1 MPQHRERSGT
11 GADAETIHIVDAFN
25 QLLSRMKVLDD
36 SRQEFVSNVSH
47 ELKTPL
53 TSMKVL
59 ADSLLAQP
67 DAPAEMYR
75 EFLQDIT
82 AEIDRENQI
91 ITDLLSLV
99 KMDKKAV
106 DLNVSAVN
114 INELTELICKRL
126 RPIARKKDVEVE
138 LTSLRPVV
146 AEVDE
151 VKMTL
156 IISNL
161 VENAIKYNKEH
172 GSVKIT
178 LDADHQVFT
187 LEVKDTGIGIPQ
199 DSLDKIYERFYRV
212 DKSHS
217 REIGGTGLGLAITKN
232 AVLMHRGSITVSY
245 LEGGA
250 AYFVADHVKAAK
262 KAAFI
267 HVDYE
272 KAGYTRALDKDCYLA
287 FDKIFTVSDE
297 VREAFLKAYPELPD
311 KTEVFHNILNKEEI
325 VRRAEEGE
333 GFTDG
338 FTGMR
343 LLSVGRL
350 TAQKAFEVSVDAMK
364 RLKDAGKNVRWYVLG
379 EGDQRKKLQE
389 QIDALGLTEDFILY
403 GTVNNPY
410 PFMKQADIYVHASRF
425 EGKSIAIQEA
435 QILGKPMVVSDF
447 SRGVNI

>member
-1 MPQHRERSGT
+1 MIITVYRILFVINTLGQAG
-11 GADAETIHIVDAFN
+11 AETA
-25 QLLSRMKVLDD
+25 
-36 SRQEFVSNVSH
+36 
-47 ELKTPL
+47 
-53 TSMKVL
+53 
-59 ADSLLAQP
+59 
-67 DAPAEMYR
+67 
-75 EFLQDIT
+75 
-82 AEIDRENQI
+82 
-91 ITDLLSLV
+91 LLSLLQTLAREKGEARYEISLYVLTGQGEMASRLPADVRLLNKKYREESVLTAKGRKYLKKTVLKAMFTRGTVV
-99 KMDKKAV
+99 KLFPYLVKNTCAMLGK
-106 DLNVSAVN
+106 
-114 INELTELICKRL
+114 KRL
-126 RPIARKKDVEVE
+126 LP
-138 LTSLRPVV
+138 
-146 AEVDE
+146 
-151 VKMTL
+151 
-156 IISNL
+156 
-161 VENAIKYNKEH
+161 
-172 GSVKIT
+172 
-178 LDADHQVFT
+178 
-187 LEVKDTGIGIPQ
+187 
-199 DSLDKIYERFYRV
+199 DKLLWRV
-212 DKSHS
+212 LSD
-217 REIGGTGLGLAITKN
+217 GGMVLPEEYDLA
-232 AVLMHRGSITVSY
+232 VSY

-338 FTGMR
+338 FTDGFTGMR

-379 EGDQRKKLQE
+379 EGDQRKRLQE

-403 GTVNNPY
+403 GAVNNPY

-435 QILGKPMVVSDF
+435 QILGKPMVVSDC
-447 SRGVNI
+447 SGNREQVCHGRDGLMCGLTPDSLAENIMLLLEDEALRGKLGAAAAKKNADAAEEIQKLLSMLKG

>member
-1 MPQHRERSGT
+1 MIITVYRILFVINTLGQAG
-11 GADAETIHIVDAFN
+11 AETA
-25 QLLSRMKVLDD
+25 
-36 SRQEFVSNVSH
+36 
-47 ELKTPL
+47 
-53 TSMKVL
+53 
-59 ADSLLAQP
+59 
-67 DAPAEMYR
+67 
-75 EFLQDIT
+75 
-82 AEIDRENQI
+82 
-91 ITDLLSLV
+91 LLSLLQTLAREKGEARYEISLYVLTGQGEMASRLPADVRLLNKKYREESVLTAKGRKYLKKTVLKAMFTRGTVV
-99 KMDKKAV
+99 KLFPYLVKNTCAMLGK
-106 DLNVSAVN
+106 
-114 INELTELICKRL
+114 KRL
-126 RPIARKKDVEVE
+126 LP
-138 LTSLRPVV
+138 
-146 AEVDE
+146 
-151 VKMTL
+151 
-156 IISNL
+156 
-161 VENAIKYNKEH
+161 
-172 GSVKIT
+172 
-178 LDADHQVFT
+178 
-187 LEVKDTGIGIPQ
+187 
-199 DSLDKIYERFYRV
+199 DKLLWRV
-212 DKSHS
+212 LSD
-217 REIGGTGLGLAITKN
+217 GGMVLPEEYDLA
-232 AVLMHRGSITVSY
+232 VSY

-297 VREAFLKAYPELPD
+297 VREAFLKAYPELPE

-338 FTGMR
+338 FTGIR

-389 QIDALGLTEDFILY
+389 QIDALRLTEDFILY
-403 GTVNNPY
+403 GAVNNPY

-435 QILGKPMVVSDF
+435 QILGKPMVVSDC
-447 SRGVNI
+447 SGNREQVCHGTDGLMCGLTPESLAENIMLLLEDEALRGKLGAAAAKKNADAAEEIQKLLSMLKG

>member
-1 MPQHRERSGT
+1 MIITVYRILFVINTLGQAG
-11 GADAETIHIVDAFN
+11 AETA
-25 QLLSRMKVLDD
+25 
-36 SRQEFVSNVSH
+36 
-47 ELKTPL
+47 
-53 TSMKVL
+53 
-59 ADSLLAQP
+59 
-67 DAPAEMYR
+67 
-75 EFLQDIT
+75 
-82 AEIDRENQI
+82 
-91 ITDLLSLV
+91 LLSLLQTLAREKGEARYEISLYVLTGQGEMASRLPADVRLLNKKYREESVLTAKGRKYLKKTVLKAMFTRGTVV
-99 KMDKKAV
+99 KLFPYLVKNTCAMLGK
-106 DLNVSAVN
+106 
-114 INELTELICKRL
+114 KRL
-126 RPIARKKDVEVE
+126 LP
-138 LTSLRPVV
+138 
-146 AEVDE
+146 
-151 VKMTL
+151 
-156 IISNL
+156 
-161 VENAIKYNKEH
+161 
-172 GSVKIT
+172 
-178 LDADHQVFT
+178 
-187 LEVKDTGIGIPQ
+187 
-199 DSLDKIYERFYRV
+199 DKLLWRV
-212 DKSHS
+212 LSD
-217 REIGGTGLGLAITKN
+217 GGMVLPEEYDLA
-232 AVLMHRGSITVSY
+232 VSY

-379 EGDQRKKLQE
+379 EGGQRKKLQE

-403 GTVNNPY
+403 GAVNNPY

-435 QILGKPMVVSDF
+435 QILGKPMVVSDC
-447 SRGVNI
+447 SGNREQVCHGKDGLMCGLTPDSLAENIMLLLEDEALRGKLGAAAAKKNADAAEEIQKLLSMLKG

>member
-1 MPQHRERSGT
+1 MIITVYRILFVINTLGQAG
-11 GADAETIHIVDAFN
+11 AETA
-25 QLLSRMKVLDD
+25 
-36 SRQEFVSNVSH
+36 
-47 ELKTPL
+47 
-53 TSMKVL
+53 
-59 ADSLLAQP
+59 
-67 DAPAEMYR
+67 
-75 EFLQDIT
+75 
-82 AEIDRENQI
+82 
-91 ITDLLSLV
+91 LLSLLQTLAREKGEARYEISLYVLTGQGKMASRLPADVRLLNKKYREESVLTAKGRKYLKKTVLKAMFTRGTVV
-99 KMDKKAV
+99 KLFPYLVKNTCAMLGK
-106 DLNVSAVN
+106 
-114 INELTELICKRL
+114 KRL
-126 RPIARKKDVEVE
+126 LP
-138 LTSLRPVV
+138 
-146 AEVDE
+146 
-151 VKMTL
+151 
-156 IISNL
+156 
-161 VENAIKYNKEH
+161 
-172 GSVKIT
+172 
-178 LDADHQVFT
+178 
-187 LEVKDTGIGIPQ
+187 
-199 DSLDKIYERFYRV
+199 DKLLWRV
-212 DKSHS
+212 LSD
-217 REIGGTGLGLAITKN
+217 GGMVLPEEYDLA
-232 AVLMHRGSITVSY
+232 VSY

-389 QIDALGLTEDFILY
+389 QIDVLGLTEDFILY
-403 GTVNNPY
+403 GAVNNPY

-435 QILGKPMVVSDF
+435 QILGKPMVVSDC
-447 SRGVNI
+447 SGNREQVCHGRDGLMCGLTPDSLAENIMLLLEDEALRGKLGAAAAKKNADAAEEIQKLLSMLKG

>member
-1 MPQHRERSGT
+1 MIITVYRILFVINTLGQAG
-11 GADAETIHIVDAFN
+11 AETA
-25 QLLSRMKVLDD
+25 
-36 SRQEFVSNVSH
+36 
-47 ELKTPL
+47 
-53 TSMKVL
+53 
-59 ADSLLAQP
+59 
-67 DAPAEMYR
+67 
-75 EFLQDIT
+75 
-82 AEIDRENQI
+82 
-91 ITDLLSLV
+91 LLSLLQTLAREKGEARYEISLYVLTGQGEMASRLPADVRLLNKKYREESVLTAKGRKYLKKTVLKAMFTRGTVV
-99 KMDKKAV
+99 KLFPYLAKNTCAMLGK
-106 DLNVSAVN
+106 
-114 INELTELICKRL
+114 KRL
-126 RPIARKKDVEVE
+126 LP
-138 LTSLRPVV
+138 
-146 AEVDE
+146 
-151 VKMTL
+151 
-156 IISNL
+156 
-161 VENAIKYNKEH
+161 
-172 GSVKIT
+172 
-178 LDADHQVFT
+178 
-187 LEVKDTGIGIPQ
+187 
-199 DSLDKIYERFYRV
+199 DKLLWRV
-212 DKSHS
+212 LSD
-217 REIGGTGLGLAITKN
+217 GGMVLPEEYDLA
-232 AVLMHRGSITVSY
+232 VSY

-389 QIDALGLTEDFILY
+389 QIDALGLTQDFILY
-403 GTVNNPY
+403 GAVNNPY

-435 QILGKPMVVSDF
+435 QILGKPMVVSDC
-447 SRGVNI
+447 SGNREQVCHGKDGLMCGLTPDSLAENIMLLLEDEALRGKSGAAAAKKNADAAEEIQKLLSMLKG

>member
-1 MPQHRERSGT
+1 MIITVYRILFVINTLGQAG
-11 GADAETIHIVDAFN
+11 AETA
-25 QLLSRMKVLDD
+25 
-36 SRQEFVSNVSH
+36 
-47 ELKTPL
+47 
-53 TSMKVL
+53 
-59 ADSLLAQP
+59 
-67 DAPAEMYR
+67 
-75 EFLQDIT
+75 
-82 AEIDRENQI
+82 
-91 ITDLLSLV
+91 LLSLLQTLAREKGEARYEISLYVLTGQGEMASRLPADVRLLNKKYREESVLTAKGRKYLKKTVLKAMFTRGTVV
-99 KMDKKAV
+99 KLFPYLVKNTCAMLGK
-106 DLNVSAVN
+106 
-114 INELTELICKRL
+114 KRL
-126 RPIARKKDVEVE
+126 LP
-138 LTSLRPVV
+138 
-146 AEVDE
+146 
-151 VKMTL
+151 
-156 IISNL
+156 
-161 VENAIKYNKEH
+161 
-172 GSVKIT
+172 
-178 LDADHQVFT
+178 
-187 LEVKDTGIGIPQ
+187 
-199 DSLDKIYERFYRV
+199 DKLLWRV
-212 DKSHS
+212 LSD
-217 REIGGTGLGLAITKN
+217 GGMVLPEEYDLA
-232 AVLMHRGSITVSY
+232 VSY

-297 VREAFLKAYPELPD
+297 VREAFLKAYQELPD

-389 QIDALGLTEDFILY
+389 QIDVLGLTEDFILY
-403 GTVNNPY
+403 GAVNNPY

-435 QILGKPMVVSDF
+435 QILGKPMVVSDC
-447 SRGVNI
+447 SGNREQVCHGRDGLMCGLTPDSLAENIMLLLEDEALRGKLGAAAAKKNADAAEEIQKLLSMLKG

>member
-1 MPQHRERSGT
+1 MIITVYRILFVINTLGQAG
-11 GADAETIHIVDAFN
+11 AETA
-25 QLLSRMKVLDD
+25 
-36 SRQEFVSNVSH
+36 
-47 ELKTPL
+47 
-53 TSMKVL
+53 
-59 ADSLLAQP
+59 
-67 DAPAEMYR
+67 
-75 EFLQDIT
+75 
-82 AEIDRENQI
+82 
-91 ITDLLSLV
+91 LLSLLQMLAREKGEARYEISLYVLTGQGEMASRLPADVRLLNKKYREESVLTAKGRKYLKKTVLKAMFTRATVV
-99 KMDKKAV
+99 KLFPYLVKNTCAMLGK
-106 DLNVSAVN
+106 
-114 INELTELICKRL
+114 KRL
-126 RPIARKKDVEVE
+126 LP
-138 LTSLRPVV
+138 
-146 AEVDE
+146 
-151 VKMTL
+151 
-156 IISNL
+156 
-161 VENAIKYNKEH
+161 
-172 GSVKIT
+172 
-178 LDADHQVFT
+178 
-187 LEVKDTGIGIPQ
+187 
-199 DSLDKIYERFYRV
+199 DKLLWRV
-212 DKSHS
+212 LSD
-217 REIGGTGLGLAITKN
+217 GGMVLPEEYDLA
-232 AVLMHRGSITVSY
+232 VSY

-389 QIDALGLTEDFILY
+389 QIDVLGLTEDFILY
-403 GTVNNPY
+403 GAVNNPY

-435 QILGKPMVVSDF
+435 QILGKPMVVSDC
-447 SRGVNI
+447 SGNREQVCHGKDGLMCGLTPDSLAENIMLLLEDEALRGKLGAAAAKKNADAAEEIQKLLSMLKG

>member
-1 MPQHRERSGT
+1 MIITVYRILFVINTLGQAG
-11 GADAETIHIVDAFN
+11 AETA
-25 QLLSRMKVLDD
+25 
-36 SRQEFVSNVSH
+36 
-47 ELKTPL
+47 
-53 TSMKVL
+53 
-59 ADSLLAQP
+59 
-67 DAPAEMYR
+67 
-75 EFLQDIT
+75 
-82 AEIDRENQI
+82 
-91 ITDLLSLV
+91 LLSLLQTLAREKGEARYEISLYVLTGQGEMASRLPADVRLLNKKYREESVLTAKGRKYLKKTVLKAMFTRATVV
-99 KMDKKAV
+99 KLFPYLVKNTCAMLGK
-106 DLNVSAVN
+106 
-114 INELTELICKRL
+114 KRL
-126 RPIARKKDVEVE
+126 LP
-138 LTSLRPVV
+138 
-146 AEVDE
+146 
-151 VKMTL
+151 
-156 IISNL
+156 
-161 VENAIKYNKEH
+161 
-172 GSVKIT
+172 
-178 LDADHQVFT
+178 
-187 LEVKDTGIGIPQ
+187 
-199 DSLDKIYERFYRV
+199 DKLLWRV
-212 DKSHS
+212 LSD
-217 REIGGTGLGLAITKN
+217 GGMVLPEEYDLA
-232 AVLMHRGSITVSY
+232 VSY

-403 GTVNNPY
+403 GAVKNPY

-435 QILGKPMVVSDF
+435 QILGKPMVVSDC
-447 SRGVNI
+447 SGNREQVCHGKDGLMCGLTPDSLAENIMLLLEDEALRRKLGAAAAKKNADAAEEIQKLLSMLKG

>member
-1 MPQHRERSGT
+1 MIITVYRILFVINTLGQAG
-11 GADAETIHIVDAFN
+11 AETA
-25 QLLSRMKVLDD
+25 
-36 SRQEFVSNVSH
+36 
-47 ELKTPL
+47 
-53 TSMKVL
+53 
-59 ADSLLAQP
+59 
-67 DAPAEMYR
+67 
-75 EFLQDIT
+75 
-82 AEIDRENQI
+82 
-91 ITDLLSLV
+91 LLSLLQTLAREKGEARYEISLYVLTGQGEMASRLPADVRLLNKKYREESVLTAKGRKYLKKTVLKAMFTRATVV
-99 KMDKKAV
+99 KLFPYLVKNTCAM
-106 DLNVSAVN
+106 LG
-114 INELTELICKRL
+114 EKRL
-126 RPIARKKDVEVE
+126 LP
-138 LTSLRPVV
+138 
-146 AEVDE
+146 
-151 VKMTL
+151 
-156 IISNL
+156 
-161 VENAIKYNKEH
+161 
-172 GSVKIT
+172 
-178 LDADHQVFT
+178 
-187 LEVKDTGIGIPQ
+187 
-199 DSLDKIYERFYRV
+199 DKLLWRV
-212 DKSHS
+212 LSD
-217 REIGGTGLGLAITKN
+217 GGMVLPEEYDLA
-232 AVLMHRGSITVSY
+232 VSY

-350 TAQKAFEVSVDAMK
+350 TAQKAFEVSVDSMK

-389 QIDALGLTEDFILY
+389 QIDALGLTQDFILY
-403 GTVNNPY
+403 GAVNNPY

-435 QILGKPMVVSDF
+435 QILGKPMVVSDC
-447 SRGVNI
+447 SGNREQVCHGKDGLMCGLTPDSLAENIMLLLEDEALRGKLGAAAAKKNADAAEEIQKLLSMLKG

>member
-1 MPQHRERSGT
+1 MIITVYRILFVINTLGQAG
-11 GADAETIHIVDAFN
+11 AETA
-25 QLLSRMKVLDD
+25 
-36 SRQEFVSNVSH
+36 
-47 ELKTPL
+47 
-53 TSMKVL
+53 
-59 ADSLLAQP
+59 
-67 DAPAEMYR
+67 
-75 EFLQDIT
+75 
-82 AEIDRENQI
+82 
-91 ITDLLSLV
+91 LLSLLQTLAREKGEARYEISLYVLTGQGEMASRLPADVRLLNKKYREESVLTAKGRKYLKKTVLKAMFTRATVV
-99 KMDKKAV
+99 KLFPYLVKNTCAMMGK
-106 DLNVSAVN
+106 
-114 INELTELICKRL
+114 KRL
-126 RPIARKKDVEVE
+126 LP
-138 LTSLRPVV
+138 
-146 AEVDE
+146 
-151 VKMTL
+151 
-156 IISNL
+156 
-161 VENAIKYNKEH
+161 
-172 GSVKIT
+172 
-178 LDADHQVFT
+178 
-187 LEVKDTGIGIPQ
+187 
-199 DSLDKIYERFYRV
+199 DKLLWRV
-212 DKSHS
+212 LSD
-217 REIGGTGLGLAITKN
+217 GGMVLPEEYDLA
-232 AVLMHRGSITVSY
+232 VSY

-250 AYFVADHVKAAK
+250 AYFVADHVKTAK

-389 QIDALGLTEDFILY
+389 QIDTLGLTEDFILY
-403 GTVNNPY
+403 GAVNNPY

-435 QILGKPMVVSDF
+435 QILGKPMVVSDC
-447 SRGVNI
+447 SGNREQVCHGKDGLMCGLTPESLAENIMLLLEDEALRRKLGAAAAKKNADAAEEIQKLLSMLKG

>member
-1 MPQHRERSGT
+1 MLITVYRILFVINTLGQAG
-11 GADAETIHIVDAFN
+11 AETA
-25 QLLSRMKVLDD
+25 
-36 SRQEFVSNVSH
+36 
-47 ELKTPL
+47 
-53 TSMKVL
+53 
-59 ADSLLAQP
+59 
-67 DAPAEMYR
+67 
-75 EFLQDIT
+75 
-82 AEIDRENQI
+82 
-91 ITDLLSLV
+91 LLSLLQTLAREKGEARYEISLYVLTGQGEMVSRLPADVRLLNKKYREESVLTAKGRKYLKKTVLKAMFTRATVV
-99 KMDKKAV
+99 KLFPYLVKNTCAMLGK
-106 DLNVSAVN
+106 
-114 INELTELICKRL
+114 KRL
-126 RPIARKKDVEVE
+126 LP
-138 LTSLRPVV
+138 
-146 AEVDE
+146 
-151 VKMTL
+151 
-156 IISNL
+156 
-161 VENAIKYNKEH
+161 
-172 GSVKIT
+172 
-178 LDADHQVFT
+178 
-187 LEVKDTGIGIPQ
+187 
-199 DSLDKIYERFYRV
+199 DKLLWRV
-212 DKSHS
+212 LSD
-217 REIGGTGLGLAITKN
+217 GGMVLPEEYDLA
-232 AVLMHRGSITVSY
+232 VSY

-389 QIDALGLTEDFILY
+389 QIDALGMTEDFILY
-403 GTVNNPY
+403 GAVNNPY

-435 QILGKPMVVSDF
+435 QILGKPMVVSDC
-447 SRGVNI
+447 SGNREQVCHGKDGLMCGLTPDSLAENIMLLLEDEALRGKLGAAAAKKNADAAEEIQKLLSMLKG

>member
-1 MPQHRERSGT
+1 MIITVYRILFVINTLGQAG
-11 GADAETIHIVDAFN
+11 AETA
-25 QLLSRMKVLDD
+25 
-36 SRQEFVSNVSH
+36 
-47 ELKTPL
+47 
-53 TSMKVL
+53 
-59 ADSLLAQP
+59 
-67 DAPAEMYR
+67 
-75 EFLQDIT
+75 
-82 AEIDRENQI
+82 
-91 ITDLLSLV
+91 LLSLLKTLAREKGEARYEISLYVLTGQGEMASRLPADVRLLNKKYREESVLTAKGRKYLKKTVLKAMFTRATVV
-99 KMDKKAV
+99 KLFPYLVKNTCAMLGK
-106 DLNVSAVN
+106 
-114 INELTELICKRL
+114 KRL
-126 RPIARKKDVEVE
+126 LP
-138 LTSLRPVV
+138 
-146 AEVDE
+146 
-151 VKMTL
+151 
-156 IISNL
+156 
-161 VENAIKYNKEH
+161 
-172 GSVKIT
+172 
-178 LDADHQVFT
+178 
-187 LEVKDTGIGIPQ
+187 
-199 DSLDKIYERFYRV
+199 DKLLWRV
-212 DKSHS
+212 LSD
-217 REIGGTGLGLAITKN
+217 GGMVLPEEYDLA
-232 AVLMHRGSITVSY
+232 VSY

-403 GTVNNPY
+403 GAVNNPY

-435 QILGKPMVVSDF
+435 QILGKPMVVSDC
-447 SRGVNI
+447 SGNREQVCHGKDGLMCGLTPDSLAENIMLLLEDEALRGKLGAAAAKKNADAAEEIQKLLSMLKG

>member
-1 MPQHRERSGT
+1 MIITVYRILFVINTLGQAG
-11 GADAETIHIVDAFN
+11 AETA
-25 QLLSRMKVLDD
+25 
-36 SRQEFVSNVSH
+36 
-47 ELKTPL
+47 
-53 TSMKVL
+53 
-59 ADSLLAQP
+59 
-67 DAPAEMYR
+67 
-75 EFLQDIT
+75 
-82 AEIDRENQI
+82 
-91 ITDLLSLV
+91 LLSLLQTLAREKGEARYEISLYVLTGQGEMASRLPADVRLLNKKYREESVLTAKGRKYLKKTVLKAMFTRATVV
-99 KMDKKAV
+99 KLFPYLVKNTCAMLGK
-106 DLNVSAVN
+106 
-114 INELTELICKRL
+114 KRL
-126 RPIARKKDVEVE
+126 LP
-138 LTSLRPVV
+138 
-146 AEVDE
+146 
-151 VKMTL
+151 
-156 IISNL
+156 
-161 VENAIKYNKEH
+161 
-172 GSVKIT
+172 
-178 LDADHQVFT
+178 
-187 LEVKDTGIGIPQ
+187 
-199 DSLDKIYERFYRV
+199 DKLLWRV
-212 DKSHS
+212 LSD
-217 REIGGTGLGLAITKN
+217 GGMVLPEEYDLA
-232 AVLMHRGSITVSY
+232 VSY

-311 KTEVFHNILNKEEI
+311 KAEVFHNILNKEEI

-350 TAQKAFEVSVDAMK
+350 TAQKAFEVSVDSMK

-403 GTVNNPY
+403 GAVNNPY

-435 QILGKPMVVSDF
+435 QILGKPMVVSDC
-447 SRGVNI
+447 SGNREQVCHGKDGLMCGLTPDSLAENIMLLLEDEALRRKLGATAAKKNADAAEEIQKLLSMLKG

>member
-1 MPQHRERSGT
+1 MIITVYRILFVINTLGQAG
-11 GADAETIHIVDAFN
+11 AETA
-25 QLLSRMKVLDD
+25 
-36 SRQEFVSNVSH
+36 
-47 ELKTPL
+47 
-53 TSMKVL
+53 
-59 ADSLLAQP
+59 
-67 DAPAEMYR
+67 
-75 EFLQDIT
+75 
-82 AEIDRENQI
+82 
-91 ITDLLSLV
+91 LLSLLQTLAREKGEARYEISLYVLTGQGEMVSRLPADVRLLNKKYREESVLTAKGRKYLKKTVLKAMFTRGTVV
-99 KMDKKAV
+99 KLFPYLVKNTCAMLGK
-106 DLNVSAVN
+106 
-114 INELTELICKRL
+114 KRL
-126 RPIARKKDVEVE
+126 LP
-138 LTSLRPVV
+138 
-146 AEVDE
+146 
-151 VKMTL
+151 
-156 IISNL
+156 
-161 VENAIKYNKEH
+161 
-172 GSVKIT
+172 
-178 LDADHQVFT
+178 
-187 LEVKDTGIGIPQ
+187 
-199 DSLDKIYERFYRV
+199 DKLLWRV
-212 DKSHS
+212 LSD
-217 REIGGTGLGLAITKN
+217 GGMVLPEEYDLA
-232 AVLMHRGSITVSY
+232 VSY

-333 GFTDG
+333 GFNDG

-350 TAQKAFEVSVDAMK
+350 TAQKAFEVSVDSMK

-403 GTVNNPY
+403 GAVNNPY

-435 QILGKPMVVSDF
+435 QILGKPMVVSDC
-447 SRGVNI
+447 SGNREQVCHGKDGLMCGLTPDSLAENIMLLLEDEALRRKLGAAAAKKNADAAEEIQKLLSMLKG

>member
-1 MPQHRERSGT
+1 MIITVYRILFVINTLGQAG
-11 GADAETIHIVDAFN
+11 AETA
-25 QLLSRMKVLDD
+25 
-36 SRQEFVSNVSH
+36 
-47 ELKTPL
+47 
-53 TSMKVL
+53 
-59 ADSLLAQP
+59 
-67 DAPAEMYR
+67 
-75 EFLQDIT
+75 
-82 AEIDRENQI
+82 
-91 ITDLLSLV
+91 LLSLLQTLAREKGEARYEISLYVLTGQGEMASRLPADVRLLNKKYREESVLTAKGRKYLKKTVLKAMFTRGTVV
-99 KMDKKAV
+99 KLFPYLVKNTCAMLGK
-106 DLNVSAVN
+106 
-114 INELTELICKRL
+114 KRL
-126 RPIARKKDVEVE
+126 LP
-138 LTSLRPVV
+138 
-146 AEVDE
+146 
-151 VKMTL
+151 
-156 IISNL
+156 
-161 VENAIKYNKEH
+161 
-172 GSVKIT
+172 
-178 LDADHQVFT
+178 
-187 LEVKDTGIGIPQ
+187 
-199 DSLDKIYERFYRV
+199 DKLLWRV
-212 DKSHS
+212 LSD
-217 REIGGTGLGLAITKN
+217 GGMVLPEEYDLA
-232 AVLMHRGSITVSY
+232 VSY

-297 VREAFLKAYPELPD
+297 VREAFLKAYPELPE

-333 GFTDG
+333 GFTDDFHG
-338 FTGMR
+338 IR

-403 GTVNNPY
+403 GAVNNPY

-435 QILGKPMVVSDF
+435 QILGKPMVVSDC
-447 SRGVNI
+447 SGNREQVRHGKDGLMCGLTPDSLAENITLLLEDEALRGKLGAAAAKKNTDAAEEMQKLLSMLKG

>member
-1 MPQHRERSGT
+1 MIITVYRILFVINTLGQAG
-11 GADAETIHIVDAFN
+11 AETA
-25 QLLSRMKVLDD
+25 
-36 SRQEFVSNVSH
+36 
-47 ELKTPL
+47 
-53 TSMKVL
+53 
-59 ADSLLAQP
+59 
-67 DAPAEMYR
+67 
-75 EFLQDIT
+75 
-82 AEIDRENQI
+82 
-91 ITDLLSLV
+91 LLSLLQTLAREKGEARYEISLYVLTGQGEMASRLPADVRLLNKKYREESVLTAKGRKYLKKTVLKAMFTRGTVV
-99 KMDKKAV
+99 KLFPYLVKNTCAMLGK
-106 DLNVSAVN
+106 
-114 INELTELICKRL
+114 KRL
-126 RPIARKKDVEVE
+126 LP
-138 LTSLRPVV
+138 
-146 AEVDE
+146 
-151 VKMTL
+151 
-156 IISNL
+156 
-161 VENAIKYNKEH
+161 
-172 GSVKIT
+172 
-178 LDADHQVFT
+178 
-187 LEVKDTGIGIPQ
+187 
-199 DSLDKIYERFYRV
+199 DKLLWRV
-212 DKSHS
+212 LSD
-217 REIGGTGLGLAITKN
+217 GGMVLPEEYDLA
-232 AVLMHRGSITVSY
+232 VSY

-297 VREAFLKAYPELPD
+297 VREAFLKAYPKLPD

-403 GTVNNPY
+403 GAVNNPY

-435 QILGKPMVVSDF
+435 QILGKPMVVSDC
-447 SRGVNI
+447 SGNREQVCHGKDGLMCGLTPDSLAENIMLLLEDEALRGKLGAAAAKKNADAAEEIQKLLSMLKG

>member
-1 MPQHRERSGT
+1 MIITVYRILFVINTLGQAG
-11 GADAETIHIVDAFN
+11 AETA
-25 QLLSRMKVLDD
+25 
-36 SRQEFVSNVSH
+36 
-47 ELKTPL
+47 
-53 TSMKVL
+53 
-59 ADSLLAQP
+59 
-67 DAPAEMYR
+67 
-75 EFLQDIT
+75 
-82 AEIDRENQI
+82 
-91 ITDLLSLV
+91 LLSLLQTLAREKGEARYEISLYVLTGQGEMASRLPADVRLLNKKYREESVLTAKGRKYLKKTVLKAMFTRGTVV
-99 KMDKKAV
+99 KLFPYLVKNTCAMLGK
-106 DLNVSAVN
+106 
-114 INELTELICKRL
+114 KRL
-126 RPIARKKDVEVE
+126 LP
-138 LTSLRPVV
+138 
-146 AEVDE
+146 
-151 VKMTL
+151 
-156 IISNL
+156 
-161 VENAIKYNKEH
+161 
-172 GSVKIT
+172 
-178 LDADHQVFT
+178 
-187 LEVKDTGIGIPQ
+187 
-199 DSLDKIYERFYRV
+199 DKLLWRV
-212 DKSHS
+212 LSD
-217 REIGGTGLGLAITKN
+217 GGMVLPEEYDLA
-232 AVLMHRGSITVSY
+232 VSY

-297 VREAFLKAYPELPD
+297 VREAFLKAYQELPD

-389 QIDALGLTEDFILY
+389 QIDVLGLTEDFILY
-403 GTVNNPY
+403 GAVNNPY

-435 QILGKPMVVSDF
+435 QILGKPMVVSDC
-447 SRGVNI
+447 SGNREQVCHGKDGLMCGLTPDSLAENIMLLLEDEALRGKLGAAAAKKNADAAEEIQKLLSMLKG

>member
-1 MPQHRERSGT
+1 MIITVYRILFVINTLGQAG
-11 GADAETIHIVDAFN
+11 AETA
-25 QLLSRMKVLDD
+25 
-36 SRQEFVSNVSH
+36 
-47 ELKTPL
+47 
-53 TSMKVL
+53 
-59 ADSLLAQP
+59 
-67 DAPAEMYR
+67 
-75 EFLQDIT
+75 
-82 AEIDRENQI
+82 
-91 ITDLLSLV
+91 LLSLLQTLAKEKGEVRYEISLYVLTGQGEMASRLPADVRLLNKKYREESVLTAKGRKYLKKTVLKAMFTRGTVV
-99 KMDKKAV
+99 KLLPYLVKNTCAMLGK
-106 DLNVSAVN
+106 
-114 INELTELICKRL
+114 KRL
-126 RPIARKKDVEVE
+126 LP
-138 LTSLRPVV
+138 
-146 AEVDE
+146 
-151 VKMTL
+151 
-156 IISNL
+156 
-161 VENAIKYNKEH
+161 
-172 GSVKIT
+172 
-178 LDADHQVFT
+178 
-187 LEVKDTGIGIPQ
+187 
-199 DSLDKIYERFYRV
+199 DKLLWRV
-212 DKSHS
+212 LSD
-217 REIGGTGLGLAITKN
+217 GGMVLPEEYDLA
-232 AVLMHRGSITVSY
+232 VSY

-272 KAGYTRALDKDCYLA
+272 KAGYTRALDKDCYLK

-297 VREAFLKAYPELPD
+297 VREAFLKAYPELPE

-338 FTGMR
+338 FTGIR

-403 GTVNNPY
+403 GAVNNPY

-435 QILGKPMVVSDF
+435 QILGKPMVVSDC
-447 SRGVNI
+447 SGNREQVRHSKDGLMCGLTPESLAENIMLLLDDEALRRKLGAAAAKKNADAAEEIQKLLSMLKG

>member
-1 MPQHRERSGT
+1 MIITVYRILFVINTLGQAG
-11 GADAETIHIVDAFN
+11 AETA
-25 QLLSRMKVLDD
+25 
-36 SRQEFVSNVSH
+36 
-47 ELKTPL
+47 
-53 TSMKVL
+53 
-59 ADSLLAQP
+59 
-67 DAPAEMYR
+67 
-75 EFLQDIT
+75 
-82 AEIDRENQI
+82 
-91 ITDLLSLV
+91 LLSLLQTLAREKGEARYEISLYVLTGQGEMASRLPADVRLLNKKYREDPVLTV
-99 KMDKKAV
+99 KGRKYLKKTVLKAMFTRATV
-106 DLNVSAVN
+106 VKLFPYLVKNTCAM
-114 INELTELICKRL
+114 LGKKRL
-126 RPIARKKDVEVE
+126 LP
-138 LTSLRPVV
+138 
-146 AEVDE
+146 
-151 VKMTL
+151 
-156 IISNL
+156 
-161 VENAIKYNKEH
+161 
-172 GSVKIT
+172 
-178 LDADHQVFT
+178 
-187 LEVKDTGIGIPQ
+187 
-199 DSLDKIYERFYRV
+199 DKLLWRV
-212 DKSHS
+212 LSD
-217 REIGGTGLGLAITKN
+217 GGMVLPEEYDLA
-232 AVLMHRGSITVSY
+232 VSY

-350 TAQKAFEVSVDAMK
+350 TAQKAFEVSVNAMK

-379 EGDQRKKLQE
+379 EGDQRKRLQE

-403 GTVNNPY
+403 GAVNNPY

-435 QILGKPMVVSDF
+435 QILGKPMVVSDC
-447 SRGVNI
+447 SGNREQVCHGRDGLMCGLTPESLAENIMLLLEDEALRGKLGAAAAKKNADAAEEIQKLLSMLKG

>member
-1 MPQHRERSGT
+1 MIITVYRILFVINTLGQAG
-11 GADAETIHIVDAFN
+11 AETA
-25 QLLSRMKVLDD
+25 
-36 SRQEFVSNVSH
+36 
-47 ELKTPL
+47 
-53 TSMKVL
+53 
-59 ADSLLAQP
+59 
-67 DAPAEMYR
+67 
-75 EFLQDIT
+75 
-82 AEIDRENQI
+82 
-91 ITDLLSLV
+91 LLSLLQTLAREKGEARYEISLYVLMGQGEMASRLPADVRLLNKKYREESVLTAKGRKYLKKTVLKAMFTRGTVV
-99 KMDKKAV
+99 KLFPYLVKNTCAMLGK
-106 DLNVSAVN
+106 
-114 INELTELICKRL
+114 KRL
-126 RPIARKKDVEVE
+126 LP
-138 LTSLRPVV
+138 
-146 AEVDE
+146 
-151 VKMTL
+151 
-156 IISNL
+156 
-161 VENAIKYNKEH
+161 
-172 GSVKIT
+172 
-178 LDADHQVFT
+178 
-187 LEVKDTGIGIPQ
+187 
-199 DSLDKIYERFYRV
+199 DKLLWRV
-212 DKSHS
+212 LSD
-217 REIGGTGLGLAITKN
+217 GGMVLPEEYDLA
-232 AVLMHRGSITVSY
+232 VSY

-297 VREAFLKAYPELPD
+297 VREAFLKAYPELPE

-338 FTGMR
+338 FTGIR

-403 GTVNNPY
+403 GAVNNPY

-435 QILGKPMVVSDF
+435 QILGKPMVVSDC
-447 SRGVNI
+447 SGNREQVCHGKDGLMCGLTPDSLAENIMLLLEDEALRRKLGAAAAKKNADAAEEIQKLLSMLKG

>member
-1 MPQHRERSGT
+1 MIITVYRILFVINTLGQAG
-11 GADAETIHIVDAFN
+11 AETA
-25 QLLSRMKVLDD
+25 
-36 SRQEFVSNVSH
+36 
-47 ELKTPL
+47 
-53 TSMKVL
+53 
-59 ADSLLAQP
+59 
-67 DAPAEMYR
+67 
-75 EFLQDIT
+75 
-82 AEIDRENQI
+82 
-91 ITDLLSLV
+91 LLSLLQTLAREKGEARYEISLYVLTGQGEMASRLPADVRLLNKKYREESVLTAKGRKYLKKTVLKAMFTRGTVV
-99 KMDKKAV
+99 KLFPYLVKNTCAMLGK
-106 DLNVSAVN
+106 
-114 INELTELICKRL
+114 KRL
-126 RPIARKKDVEVE
+126 LP
-138 LTSLRPVV
+138 
-146 AEVDE
+146 
-151 VKMTL
+151 
-156 IISNL
+156 
-161 VENAIKYNKEH
+161 
-172 GSVKIT
+172 
-178 LDADHQVFT
+178 
-187 LEVKDTGIGIPQ
+187 
-199 DSLDKIYERFYRV
+199 DKLLWRV
-212 DKSHS
+212 LSD
-217 REIGGTGLGLAITKN
+217 GGMVLPEEYDLA
-232 AVLMHRGSITVSY
+232 VSY

-311 KTEVFHNILNKEEI
+311 KTEVFHNILNIEEI

-379 EGDQRKKLQE
+379 EGNQRKKLQE
-389 QIDALGLTEDFILY
+389 QIDVLGLTEDFILY
-403 GTVNNPY
+403 GAVNNPY

-435 QILGKPMVVSDF
+435 QILGKPMVVSDC
-447 SRGVNI
+447 SGNREQVCHGRDGLMCGLTPESLAENIMLLLEDEALRGKLGAAAAKKNADAAEEIQKLLSMLKG

>member
-1 MPQHRERSGT
+1 MIITVYRILFVINTLGQAG
-11 GADAETIHIVDAFN
+11 AETA
-25 QLLSRMKVLDD
+25 
-36 SRQEFVSNVSH
+36 
-47 ELKTPL
+47 
-53 TSMKVL
+53 
-59 ADSLLAQP
+59 
-67 DAPAEMYR
+67 
-75 EFLQDIT
+75 
-82 AEIDRENQI
+82 
-91 ITDLLSLV
+91 LLSLLQTLAREKGEARYEISLYVLTGQGEMASRLPADVRLLNKKYREESVLTAKGRKYLKKTVLKAMFTRGTVV
-99 KMDKKAV
+99 KLFPYLVKNTCAMLGK
-106 DLNVSAVN
+106 
-114 INELTELICKRL
+114 KRL
-126 RPIARKKDVEVE
+126 
-138 LTSLRPVV
+138 LS
-146 AEVDE
+146 
-151 VKMTL
+151 
-156 IISNL
+156 
-161 VENAIKYNKEH
+161 
-172 GSVKIT
+172 
-178 LDADHQVFT
+178 
-187 LEVKDTGIGIPQ
+187 
-199 DSLDKIYERFYRV
+199 DKLLWRV
-212 DKSHS
+212 LSD
-217 REIGGTGLGLAITKN
+217 GGMVLPEEYDLA
-232 AVLMHRGSITVSY
+232 VSY

-333 GFTDG
+333 GFTDDFHG
-338 FTGMR
+338 IR

-403 GTVNNPY
+403 GAVNNPY

-435 QILGKPMVVSDF
+435 QILGKPMVVSDC
-447 SRGVNI
+447 SGNREQVRHGKDGLMCGLTPESLAENIMLLLEDEALREKLGAAAAKKNADAAEEIQKLLSMLKG

>member
-1 MPQHRERSGT
+1 MIITVYRILFVINTLGQAG
-11 GADAETIHIVDAFN
+11 AETA
-25 QLLSRMKVLDD
+25 
-36 SRQEFVSNVSH
+36 
-47 ELKTPL
+47 
-53 TSMKVL
+53 
-59 ADSLLAQP
+59 
-67 DAPAEMYR
+67 
-75 EFLQDIT
+75 
-82 AEIDRENQI
+82 
-91 ITDLLSLV
+91 LLSLLQTLAREKGEARYEISLYVLTGQGEMASRLPADVRLLNKKYREESVLTAKGRKYLKKTVLKAMFTRATVV
-99 KMDKKAV
+99 KLFPYQVKNTCAMLGK
-106 DLNVSAVN
+106 
-114 INELTELICKRL
+114 KRL
-126 RPIARKKDVEVE
+126 LP
-138 LTSLRPVV
+138 
-146 AEVDE
+146 
-151 VKMTL
+151 
-156 IISNL
+156 
-161 VENAIKYNKEH
+161 
-172 GSVKIT
+172 
-178 LDADHQVFT
+178 
-187 LEVKDTGIGIPQ
+187 
-199 DSLDKIYERFYRV
+199 DKLLWRV
-212 DKSHS
+212 LSD
-217 REIGGTGLGLAITKN
+217 GGMVLPEEYDLA
-232 AVLMHRGSITVSY
+232 VSY

-403 GTVNNPY
+403 GAVNNPY

-435 QILGKPMVVSDF
+435 QILGKPMVVSDC
-447 SRGVNI
+447 SGNREQVCHGKDGLMCGLTPDSLAENIMLLLEDEALRRKLGAAAAKKNADAAEEIQKLLSMLKG

>member
-1 MPQHRERSGT
+1 MIITVYRILFVINTLGQAG
-11 GADAETIHIVDAFN
+11 AETA
-25 QLLSRMKVLDD
+25 
-36 SRQEFVSNVSH
+36 
-47 ELKTPL
+47 
-53 TSMKVL
+53 
-59 ADSLLAQP
+59 
-67 DAPAEMYR
+67 
-75 EFLQDIT
+75 
-82 AEIDRENQI
+82 
-91 ITDLLSLV
+91 LLSLLQTLAREKGEARYEISLYVLTGQGEMASRLPADVRLLNKKYREDSVLTAKGRKYLKKTVLKAMFTRGTVV
-99 KMDKKAV
+99 KLFPYLVKNTCAMLGK
-106 DLNVSAVN
+106 
-114 INELTELICKRL
+114 KRL
-126 RPIARKKDVEVE
+126 LP
-138 LTSLRPVV
+138 
-146 AEVDE
+146 
-151 VKMTL
+151 
-156 IISNL
+156 
-161 VENAIKYNKEH
+161 
-172 GSVKIT
+172 
-178 LDADHQVFT
+178 
-187 LEVKDTGIGIPQ
+187 
-199 DSLDKIYERFYRV
+199 DKLFWRV
-212 DKSHS
+212 LSD
-217 REIGGTGLGLAITKN
+217 GGMVLPEEYDLA
-232 AVLMHRGSITVSY
+232 VSY

-350 TAQKAFEVSVDAMK
+350 TAQKAFEVSVNAMK

-379 EGDQRKKLQE
+379 EGDQRKRLQE
-389 QIDALGLTEDFILY
+389 QIDVLGLTEDFILY
-403 GTVNNPY
+403 GAVNNPY

-435 QILGKPMVVSDF
+435 QILGKPMVVSDC
-447 SRGVNI
+447 SGNREQVCHGRDGLMCGLTPESLAENIMLLLEDEALRGKLGAAAAKKNADAAEEIQKLLSMLKG

>member
-1 MPQHRERSGT
+1 MIITVYRILFVINTLGQAG
-11 GADAETIHIVDAFN
+11 AETA
-25 QLLSRMKVLDD
+25 
-36 SRQEFVSNVSH
+36 
-47 ELKTPL
+47 
-53 TSMKVL
+53 
-59 ADSLLAQP
+59 
-67 DAPAEMYR
+67 
-75 EFLQDIT
+75 
-82 AEIDRENQI
+82 
-91 ITDLLSLV
+91 LLSLLQTLAREKGEARYEISLYVLTGQGEMVSRLPADVRLLNKKYREESVLTAKGRKYLKKTVLRAMFTRATVV
-99 KMDKKAV
+99 KLFPYLVKNTCAMLGK
-106 DLNVSAVN
+106 
-114 INELTELICKRL
+114 KRL
-126 RPIARKKDVEVE
+126 LP
-138 LTSLRPVV
+138 
-146 AEVDE
+146 
-151 VKMTL
+151 
-156 IISNL
+156 
-161 VENAIKYNKEH
+161 
-172 GSVKIT
+172 
-178 LDADHQVFT
+178 
-187 LEVKDTGIGIPQ
+187 
-199 DSLDKIYERFYRV
+199 DKLLWRV
-212 DKSHS
+212 LSD
-217 REIGGTGLGLAITKN
+217 GGMVLPEEYDLA
-232 AVLMHRGSITVSY
+232 VSY

-403 GTVNNPY
+403 GAVNNPY

-435 QILGKPMVVSDF
+435 QILGKPMVVSDC
-447 SRGVNI
+447 SGNREQVCHGKDGLMCGLTPDSLAENIMLLLEDEALRGKLGAAAAKKNADAAEEIQKLLSMLKG

>member
-1 MPQHRERSGT
+1 MIITVYRILFVINTLGQAG
-11 GADAETIHIVDAFN
+11 AETA
-25 QLLSRMKVLDD
+25 
-36 SRQEFVSNVSH
+36 
-47 ELKTPL
+47 
-53 TSMKVL
+53 
-59 ADSLLAQP
+59 
-67 DAPAEMYR
+67 
-75 EFLQDIT
+75 
-82 AEIDRENQI
+82 
-91 ITDLLSLV
+91 LLSLLQTLAREKGEARYEISLYVLTGQGEMASRLPADVRLLNKKYREESVLTAKGRKYLKKTVLKAMFTRGTVV
-99 KMDKKAV
+99 KLFPYLVKNTCAMLGK
-106 DLNVSAVN
+106 
-114 INELTELICKRL
+114 KRL
-126 RPIARKKDVEVE
+126 LP
-138 LTSLRPVV
+138 
-146 AEVDE
+146 
-151 VKMTL
+151 
-156 IISNL
+156 
-161 VENAIKYNKEH
+161 
-172 GSVKIT
+172 
-178 LDADHQVFT
+178 
-187 LEVKDTGIGIPQ
+187 
-199 DSLDKIYERFYRV
+199 DKLLWRV
-212 DKSHS
+212 LSD
-217 REIGGTGLGLAITKN
+217 GGMVLPEEYDLA
-232 AVLMHRGSITVSY
+232 VSY

-389 QIDALGLTEDFILY
+389 QIDVLGLTQDFILY
-403 GTVNNPY
+403 GAVNNPY

-435 QILGKPMVVSDF
+435 QILGKPMVVSDC
-447 SRGVNI
+447 SGNREQVCHGKDGLMCGLTPDSLAENIMLLLEDEALRGKLGAAAAKKNADAAEEIQKLLSMLKG

>member
-1 MPQHRERSGT
+1 MIITVYRILFVINTLGQAG
-11 GADAETIHIVDAFN
+11 AETA
-25 QLLSRMKVLDD
+25 
-36 SRQEFVSNVSH
+36 
-47 ELKTPL
+47 
-53 TSMKVL
+53 
-59 ADSLLAQP
+59 
-67 DAPAEMYR
+67 
-75 EFLQDIT
+75 
-82 AEIDRENQI
+82 
-91 ITDLLSLV
+91 LLSLLQTLAREKGEARYEISLYVLTGQGEMASRLPADVRLLNKKYREESVLTAKGRKYLKKTVLKAMFTRGTVV
-99 KMDKKAV
+99 KLFPYLVKNTCAMLGK
-106 DLNVSAVN
+106 
-114 INELTELICKRL
+114 KRL
-126 RPIARKKDVEVE
+126 LP
-138 LTSLRPVV
+138 
-146 AEVDE
+146 
-151 VKMTL
+151 
-156 IISNL
+156 
-161 VENAIKYNKEH
+161 
-172 GSVKIT
+172 
-178 LDADHQVFT
+178 
-187 LEVKDTGIGIPQ
+187 
-199 DSLDKIYERFYRV
+199 DKLLWRV
-212 DKSHS
+212 LSD
-217 REIGGTGLGLAITKN
+217 GGMVLPEEYDLA
-232 AVLMHRGSITVSY
+232 VSY

-272 KAGYTRALDKDCYLA
+272 KAGYTRTLDKDCYLK

-338 FTGMR
+338 FTGIR

-389 QIDALGLTEDFILY
+389 QIDTLGLTEDFILY
-403 GTVNNPY
+403 GAVNNPY

-435 QILGKPMVVSDF
+435 QILGKPMVVSDC
-447 SRGVNI
+447 SGNREQVCHGKDGLMCGLTPESLAENIMLLLEDEALRGKLGAAAAKKNADAAEEIQKLLSMLKG

>member
-1 MPQHRERSGT
+1 MIITVYRILFVINTLGQAG
-11 GADAETIHIVDAFN
+11 AETA
-25 QLLSRMKVLDD
+25 
-36 SRQEFVSNVSH
+36 
-47 ELKTPL
+47 
-53 TSMKVL
+53 
-59 ADSLLAQP
+59 
-67 DAPAEMYR
+67 
-75 EFLQDIT
+75 
-82 AEIDRENQI
+82 
-91 ITDLLSLV
+91 LLSLLQTLAREKGEARYEISLYVLMGQGEMASRLPADVRLLNKKYREESVLTAKGRKYLKKTVLKAMFTRGTVV
-99 KMDKKAV
+99 KLFPYLVKNTCAMLGK
-106 DLNVSAVN
+106 
-114 INELTELICKRL
+114 KRL
-126 RPIARKKDVEVE
+126 LP
-138 LTSLRPVV
+138 
-146 AEVDE
+146 
-151 VKMTL
+151 
-156 IISNL
+156 
-161 VENAIKYNKEH
+161 
-172 GSVKIT
+172 
-178 LDADHQVFT
+178 
-187 LEVKDTGIGIPQ
+187 
-199 DSLDKIYERFYRV
+199 DKLLWRV
-212 DKSHS
+212 LSD
-217 REIGGTGLGLAITKN
+217 GGMVLPEEYDLA
-232 AVLMHRGSITVSY
+232 VSY

-272 KAGYTRALDKDCYLA
+272 KAGYTRALDKDCYLT

-403 GTVNNPY
+403 GAVNNPY

-435 QILGKPMVVSDF
+435 QILGKPMVVSDC
-447 SRGVNI
+447 SGNREQVCHGKDGLMCGLTPDSLAENIMLLLEDEALRRKLGAAAAKKNADAAEEIQKLLSMLKG

>member
-1 MPQHRERSGT
+1 MIITVYRILFVINTLGQAG
-11 GADAETIHIVDAFN
+11 AETA
-25 QLLSRMKVLDD
+25 
-36 SRQEFVSNVSH
+36 
-47 ELKTPL
+47 
-53 TSMKVL
+53 
-59 ADSLLAQP
+59 
-67 DAPAEMYR
+67 
-75 EFLQDIT
+75 
-82 AEIDRENQI
+82 
-91 ITDLLSLV
+91 LLSLLQTLAREKGEARYEISLFVLTGQGEMVSRLPADVRLLNRKYREESVLTAKGRKYLKKTVLKAMFTRATVV
-99 KMDKKAV
+99 KLFPYLVKNTCAMLGK
-106 DLNVSAVN
+106 
-114 INELTELICKRL
+114 KRL
-126 RPIARKKDVEVE
+126 LP
-138 LTSLRPVV
+138 
-146 AEVDE
+146 
-151 VKMTL
+151 
-156 IISNL
+156 
-161 VENAIKYNKEH
+161 
-172 GSVKIT
+172 
-178 LDADHQVFT
+178 
-187 LEVKDTGIGIPQ
+187 
-199 DSLDKIYERFYRV
+199 DKLLWRV
-212 DKSHS
+212 LSD
-217 REIGGTGLGLAITKN
+217 GGMVLPEEYDLA
-232 AVLMHRGSITVSY
+232 VSY

-389 QIDALGLTEDFILY
+389 QVDALGLTEDFILY
-403 GTVNNPY
+403 GAVNNPY

-435 QILGKPMVVSDF
+435 QILGKPMVVSDC
-447 SRGVNI
+447 SGNREQVCHGKDGLMCGLTPDSLAENIMLLLEDEALRGKLGAAAAKKNADAAEEIQKLLSMLKG

>member
-1 MPQHRERSGT
+1 MIITVYRILFVINTLGQAG
-11 GADAETIHIVDAFN
+11 AETA
-25 QLLSRMKVLDD
+25 
-36 SRQEFVSNVSH
+36 
-47 ELKTPL
+47 
-53 TSMKVL
+53 
-59 ADSLLAQP
+59 
-67 DAPAEMYR
+67 
-75 EFLQDIT
+75 
-82 AEIDRENQI
+82 
-91 ITDLLSLV
+91 LLSLLQMLAREKGEARYEISLYVLTGQGEMASRLPADVRLLNKKYREESVLTAKGRKYLKKTVLKAMFTRATVV
-99 KMDKKAV
+99 KLFPYLVKNTCAMLGK
-106 DLNVSAVN
+106 
-114 INELTELICKRL
+114 KRL
-126 RPIARKKDVEVE
+126 LP
-138 LTSLRPVV
+138 
-146 AEVDE
+146 
-151 VKMTL
+151 
-156 IISNL
+156 
-161 VENAIKYNKEH
+161 
-172 GSVKIT
+172 
-178 LDADHQVFT
+178 
-187 LEVKDTGIGIPQ
+187 
-199 DSLDKIYERFYRV
+199 DKLLWRV
-212 DKSHS
+212 LSD
-217 REIGGTGLGLAITKN
+217 GGMVLPEEYDLA
-232 AVLMHRGSITVSY
+232 VSY

-403 GTVNNPY
+403 GAVNNPY

-435 QILGKPMVVSDF
+435 QILGKPMVVSDC
-447 SRGVNI
+447 SGNREQVCHGKDGLMCGLTPDSLAKNIMLLLEDEALRRKLGAAAAKKNADAAEEIQKLLSMLKG

>member
-1 MPQHRERSGT
+1 MIITVYRILFVINTLGQAG
-11 GADAETIHIVDAFN
+11 AETA
-25 QLLSRMKVLDD
+25 
-36 SRQEFVSNVSH
+36 
-47 ELKTPL
+47 
-53 TSMKVL
+53 
-59 ADSLLAQP
+59 
-67 DAPAEMYR
+67 
-75 EFLQDIT
+75 
-82 AEIDRENQI
+82 
-91 ITDLLSLV
+91 LLSLLQTLAREKGEARYEISLYVLTGQGEMVSRLPADVRLLNKKYREESVLTAKGRKYLKKTVLKAMFTRATVV
-99 KMDKKAV
+99 KLFPYLVKNTCAMLGK
-106 DLNVSAVN
+106 
-114 INELTELICKRL
+114 KRL
-126 RPIARKKDVEVE
+126 LP
-138 LTSLRPVV
+138 
-146 AEVDE
+146 
-151 VKMTL
+151 
-156 IISNL
+156 
-161 VENAIKYNKEH
+161 
-172 GSVKIT
+172 
-178 LDADHQVFT
+178 
-187 LEVKDTGIGIPQ
+187 
-199 DSLDKIYERFYRV
+199 DKLLWRV
-212 DKSHS
+212 LSD
-217 REIGGTGLGLAITKN
+217 GGMVLPEEYDLA
-232 AVLMHRGSITVSY
+232 VSY

-311 KTEVFHNILNKEEI
+311 KTEIFHNILNKEEI

-403 GTVNNPY
+403 GAVNNPY

-435 QILGKPMVVSDF
+435 QILGKPMVVSDC
-447 SRGVNI
+447 SGNREQVCHGKDGLMCGLTPDSLAENIMLLLEDEALRGKLGAAAAKKNADAAEEIQKLLSMLKG